1 MSWLYVFFGGGLGAM
16 ARYGLSL
23 ALPRGPGGFPYAT
36 LCVNI
41 LGSFLIGLLLAQ
53 AMSQATSQA
62 TSQMLA
68 RPEARLFLAVGLLG
82 GFTTFSALSFEVIQL
97 FQARAVTQ
105 AVAYVLMSIV
115 LGLGA
120 CWLGMKAAGHA

>member
-23 ALPRGPGGFPYAT
+23 ALPRVPGGFPYAT

-53 AMSQATSQA
+53 VISQA

-68 RPEARLFLAVGLLG
+68 RPEARLFLVVGLLG
-82 GFTTFSALSFEVIQL
+82 GFTTFSALSFEAIQL